1 MRVTKLAENLKNYN
15 NSIWHGGKVATIECN
30 KGIYNIYAN
39 GIVNCNLIA
48 KRVFIDAYGNIY
60 GKDDII
66 ETVKDKNNSG
76 EFLKRLGHYITD
88 DEHLKRILEDKD
100 KNYEL
105 EIINNNWLELEYINN
120 TGEIEY
126 SDVILDFANI
136 TDAIDNVLEQL
147 EKENETNK
155 KFIIYCRIG
164 MSKDNP
170 YSCESQKKYCMSYLK
185 GKYNIN
191 EEQVE
196 VYMDEGFSGVDH
208 DRPCFKMMLERIKE
222 GNIKQIITPSF
233 SRICRDLET
242 SFVLI
247 KLLEKYYVDLYSIK
261 ENSSLKDI
269 ISLSFNKSLFETYHQ
284 NKQKEEKELEYE

>member
-1 MRVTKLAENLKNYN
+1 MRVTKFAENLKNYN
-15 NSIWHGGKVATIECN
+15 NSIWHGGKVATIECD

-39 GIVNCNLIA
+39 GIVNCNLMA
-48 KRVFIDAYGNIY
+48 KRVFIDAYANIY

-185 GKYNIN
+185 GEYNIN

-196 VYMDEGFSGVDH
+196 VYMDEGFSGVDP

-222 GNIKQIITPSF
+222 GNVKQIITPSF
-233 SRICRDLET
+233 SRMCRDLET

-247 KLLEKYYVDLYSIK
+247 KLLEKYNVDLYSIK

-269 ISLSFNKSLFETYHQ
+269 ISLSFNKSLFETYHK
-284 NKQKEEKELEYE
+284 NKQNEEKELEYE